1 MMGGLLAAVLTL
13 ATLTLVILPW
23 WAGRPV
29 SPNDVLEQQ
38 DWGELEASVGRL
50 IETWYC
56 SFAAASWNG
65 WIRRCV
71 AIAVARC
78 GREWGDDATDGTLG
92 AFVGCPGVGPS
103 GKGGLV
109 TDRR

>member
-56 SFAAASWNG
+56 SF
-65 WIRRCV
+65 
-71 AIAVARC
+71 C
-78 GREWGDDATDGTLG
+78 GGKLERLDQTVCSHCGSPLREGMG
-92 AFVGCPGVGPS
+92 
-103 GKGGLV
+103 
-109 TDRR
+109 R